1 MSLSLSF
8 FLVSCVS
15 LKRSLEF
22 KNVSQKKG
30 KKKTRKKKEKEGHN
44 TKRERERER
53 ERERHNATHRRTR
66 TTYVRRQSFCIRG
79 AKIIHLSLSDIS
91 FLLPSEH
98 TIRTTHHQV
107 IILIILMDPSAY
119 AALFPRER
127 FERFVVA
134 KSSAEE
140 ATTGGLRPGADGRPL
155 GRARRVKIGFAELA
169 HVEDD
174 CGASVMCHLKGFDGK
189 KGMKKTTVVCAS
201 RMERTGTNPR
211 CPEEGFVEVNVEI
224 ASCSHAENSA
234 HNADRHDRGAT
245 IGRVLR
251 ETVFSSKNEGLID
264 RKCLRDVQPGG
275 GGEGGGGD
283 KCWKLVVECLVID
296 DDMGTMDACLA
307 AIVACLRKTRVPDA
321 TTTSTKKEDTKRTN
335 DDGTKEKKK
344 KRKMLEVNSS
354 FKPVCLTVGAF
365 NLSSHNND
373 GDTTGNNFNSKKRK
387 MDTEEEKEKDTNK
400 ENEEEEEIEDYV
412 PPKQIVVVDPTY
424 EETKLCN
431 ALIHVIVDE
440 NGNVLGLEQSH
451 DGASEVDETV
461 LAKAIAAAKLRHG
474 EVWKRIEQFDE
485 MKEEEDEDEGE

>member
-1 MSLSLSF
+1 
-8 FLVSCVS
+8 
-15 LKRSLEF
+15 
-22 KNVSQKKG
+22 
-30 KKKTRKKKEKEGHN
+30 
-44 TKRERERER
+44 
-53 ERERHNATHRRTR
+53 
-66 TTYVRRQSFCIRG
+66 
-79 AKIIHLSLSDIS
+79 
-91 FLLPSEH
+91 
-98 TIRTTHHQV
+98 
-107 IILIILMDPSAY
+107 MDPSAY

-127 FERFVVA
+127 FERFVVR
-134 KSSAEE
+134 SAE
-140 ATTGGLRPGADGRPL
+140 TTTTTLTTPLLRPGADGRPL
-155 GRARRVKIGFAELA
+155 GRARRVLFGFAELA
-169 HVEDD
+169 HGGDD
-174 CGASVMCHLKGFDGK
+174 GASVMCHLKGFGK
-189 KGMKKTTVVCAS
+189 KGCGGKKTTVLCAS
-201 RMERTGTNPR
+201 RMETTGTNPR

-234 HNADRHDRGAT
+234 STGNRLDRGAM

-251 ETVFSSKNEGLID
+251 ETVFSSKDEGLID
-264 RKCLRDVQPGG
+264 RKCLRDVQPG
-275 GGEGGGGD
+275 GGGGD

-307 AIVACLRKTRVPDA
+307 AIVACLRKTRMPDA
-321 TTTSTKKEDTKRTN
+321 TTSTKKEDTKRTN

-344 KRKMLEVNSS
+344 KRKMLEVNRS

-365 NLSSHNND
+365 NLSLHNND

-387 MDTEEEKEKDTNK
+387 MDTEEEKDKDTYK
-400 ENEEEEEIEDYV
+400 ENEEEDEIEDYV

>member
-1 MSLSLSF
+1 
-8 FLVSCVS
+8 
-15 LKRSLEF
+15 
-22 KNVSQKKG
+22 
-30 KKKTRKKKEKEGHN
+30 
-44 TKRERERER
+44 
-53 ERERHNATHRRTR
+53 
-66 TTYVRRQSFCIRG
+66 
-79 AKIIHLSLSDIS
+79 
-91 FLLPSEH
+91 
-98 TIRTTHHQV
+98 
-107 IILIILMDPSAY
+107 MDPSAY

-140 ATTGGLRPGADGRPL
+140 EEATTTTTTGGLRLRPGADGRPL

-189 KGMKKTTVVCAS
+189 KGKKTTVVCAS

-234 HNADRHDRGAT
+234 HNVDRHDRGAT

-275 GGEGGGGD
+275 GGGGGGED

-344 KRKMLEVNSS
+344 ERKMLEVNRS

>member
-1 MSLSLSF
+1 MPKLFTSLSLT
-8 FLVSCVS
+8 S
-15 LKRSLEF
+15 LSSYR
-22 KNVSQKKG
+22 Q
-30 KKKTRKKKEKEGHN
+30 N
-44 TKRERERER
+44 TP
-53 ERERHNATHRRTR
+53 
-66 TTYVRRQSFCIRG
+66 YVRAI
-79 AKIIHLSLSDIS
+79 
-91 FLLPSEH
+91 
-98 TIRTTHHQV
+98 

-140 ATTGGLRPGADGRPL
+140 ATTGLRPGADGRPL

>member
-1 MSLSLSF
+1 M
-8 FLVSCVS
+8 
-15 LKRSLEF
+15 
-22 KNVSQKKG
+22 
-30 KKKTRKKKEKEGHN
+30 
-44 TKRERERER
+44 
-53 ERERHNATHRRTR
+53 
-66 TTYVRRQSFCIRG
+66 
-79 AKIIHLSLSDIS
+79 
-91 FLLPSEH
+91 
-98 TIRTTHHQV
+98 
-107 IILIILMDPSAY
+107 
-119 AALFPRER
+119 
-127 FERFVVA
+127 
-134 KSSAEE
+134 
-140 ATTGGLRPGADGRPL
+140 
-155 GRARRVKIGFAELA
+155 
-169 HVEDD
+169 
-174 CGASVMCHLKGFDGK
+174 
-189 KGMKKTTVVCAS
+189 
-201 RMERTGTNPR
+201 
-211 CPEEGFVEVNVEI
+211 
-224 ASCSHAENSA
+224 
-234 HNADRHDRGAT
+234 
-245 IGRVLR
+245 
-251 ETVFSSKNEGLID
+251 
-264 RKCLRDVQPGG
+264 
-275 GGEGGGGD
+275 
-283 KCWKLVVECLVID
+283 ID

-344 KRKMLEVNSS
+344 ERKMLEVNRS

-485 MKEEEDEDEGE
+485 MKEEEDEDEGEKNYLLLFYFYNFTWTLSQTTRAFHLISIIKSTDYYLASSPSLRHDQTHSRYLLVRYPLLHCLPPLLPVSSASSTHFSSSHFPNSSSSEPSFPSSLPISSFFPSSQSPRPTASITSSSDLNYPRLRRVSSSKLKTSFVSATLS

>member
-1 MSLSLSF
+1 
-8 FLVSCVS
+8 
-15 LKRSLEF
+15 
-22 KNVSQKKG
+22 
-30 KKKTRKKKEKEGHN
+30 
-44 TKRERERER
+44 
-53 ERERHNATHRRTR
+53 
-66 TTYVRRQSFCIRG
+66 
-79 AKIIHLSLSDIS
+79 
-91 FLLPSEH
+91 
-98 TIRTTHHQV
+98 
-107 IILIILMDPSAY
+107 MDPSAY

-127 FERFVVA
+127 FERFVVS

-140 ATTGGLRPGADGRPL
+140 EEATTTTTTTGGLRLRPGADGRPL

-189 KGMKKTTVVCAS
+189 KGKKTTVVCAS

-234 HNADRHDRGAT
+234 HNVDRHDRGAT

-275 GGEGGGGD
+275 GGGGGED

-344 KRKMLEVNSS
+344 ERKMLEVNRS